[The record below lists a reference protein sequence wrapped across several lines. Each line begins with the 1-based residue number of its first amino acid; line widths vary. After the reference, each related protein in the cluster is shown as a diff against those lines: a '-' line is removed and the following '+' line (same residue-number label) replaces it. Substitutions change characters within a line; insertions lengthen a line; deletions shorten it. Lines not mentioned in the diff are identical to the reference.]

1 LRRDAAELLRGRI
14 MYIYI
19 YASICIYIYVYIY
32 IHMYR
37 EGQTREQLLAE
48 KAASEAALRREA
60 ALLRGRIIYIY
71 IYMHLCIYVYV
82 YIEIYLYI

>member
-1 LRRDAAELLRGRI
+1 
-14 MYIYI
+14 
-19 YASICIYIYVYIY
+19 
-32 IHMYR
+32 MYR